1 MSSPRI
7 DSHKIDTMRDVTT
20 PDGRTLRVYEAGAT
34 DGRPILAL
42 NGTPMSGRL
51 FGPHGEDAARR
62 GAKLI
67 GYDRPGYAGSSPLEG
82 RSVAD
87 AAEDVRTIADT
98 LELDRFAVWGISG
111 GGPHS
116 LACAAL
122 LPDRV
127 VAAASLASVAPR
139 EAEGLDWT
147 AGMGEMNL
155 EEFAAVRAGREA
167 LEEYL
172 EREAAG
178 LSSTTGEGLIEALES
193 LLTPTDAAAL
203 SGDLGEHLATCTRES
218 VAAGIAGWR
227 DDDFAF
233 DEPWG
238 FALEDIRVPV
248 LLWQGEQDLFVPF
261 AHGEWLAARIP
272 DVDSHL
278 SPDDGHITL
287 LARRVPEVH
296 GWLLERF

>member
-1 MSSPRI
+1 
-7 DSHKIDTMRDVTT
+7 MRDVTT
-20 PDGRTLRVYEAGAT
+20 PDGRTLRVHEAGPA
-34 DGRPILAL
+34 DGRAIFVL

-51 FGPHGEDAARR
+51 FGPHGRDAEQR

-67 GYDRPGYAGSSPLEG
+67 GYDRPGYAGSSPHEG
-82 RSVAD
+82 RSVTD
-87 AAEDVRTIADT
+87 AAEDVRTIADA
-98 LELDRFAVWGISG
+98 LDLDRFAVWGISG

-127 VAAASLASVAPR
+127 VAAACLASVAPR
-139 EAEGLDWT
+139 DAEGLDWT

-155 EEFAAVRAGREA
+155 EEFAAVRAGRKA

-172 EREAAG
+172 QREAKG
-178 LSSTTGEGLIEALES
+178 LASTTGEGLIEALQS

-203 SGDLGEHLATCTRES
+203 SGELGEHFATCTRES
-218 VAAGIAGWR
+218 VASGIAGWR
-227 DDDFAF
+227 DDDLAF
-233 DEPWG
+233 DKPWG

-248 LLWQGEQDLFVPF
+248 QLWQGEQDHFVPF
-261 AHGEWLAARIP
+261 AHGEWLAAQIP
-272 DVDSHL
+272 GVDAHL

-287 LARRVPEVH
+287 AARRVPEVH